1 MDKIQ
6 KDLVIMTKYIS
17 KSAVAAELEKRIK
30 KYATINV
37 GGSKELDA
45 LYGAK
50 CKALMEI
57 LSFLDAI
64 EVKEGTEWNEA
75 SIKPPFVR
83 TEGGNKYSEPLL
95 CRDKFGN
102 YFIANYVRWRTGY
115 YGWFSGDDEI
125 SITHWKELQ

>member
-1 MDKIQ
+1 MK
-6 KDLVIMTKYIS
+6 KEYID
-17 KSAVAAELEKRIK
+17 KSALVAEIEKRMKKNAKIDVGNSSELE
-30 KYATINV
+30 
-37 GGSKELDA
+37 A

-57 LSFLDAI
+57 LSFIDTL
-64 EVKEGTEWNEA
+64 EVKEETEWNEA
-75 SIKPPFVR
+75 SIKPPFIR
-83 TEGGNKYSEPLL
+83 TEDGNKYSEPVL
-95 CRDKFGN
+95 CRDNFGN

>member
-1 MDKIQ
+1 MKLID
-6 KDLVIMTKYIS
+6 
-17 KSAVAAELEKRIK
+17 KSAVVAEIEKRMKKNATIDVGNSSELE
-30 KYATINV
+30 
-37 GGSKELDA
+37 A

-57 LSFLDAI
+57 LSFIDTL
-64 EVKEGTEWNEA
+64 EVKEETEWNEA
-75 SIKPPFVR
+75 SIKPPFIR
-83 TEGGNKYSEPLL
+83 AEDGNKYSEPVL
-95 CRDKFGN
+95 CHDKFGN